1 MFGAHALI
9 PTLPASDM
17 DRAVAFY
24 RDTLG
29 LSMKERSATGEVRFE
44 VGGSWFL
51 VYPSQ
56 FAGTNRATAAGWEVD
71 DLDGAVAELKRKGV
85 TFQEFEMEGMKMENS
100 ILTAPDGMR
109 AAWMEDT
116 EGNII
121 GLMTPPAG

>member
-1 MFGAHALI
+1 M
-9 PTLPASDM
+9 PTLPASDI

-29 LSMKERSATGEVRFE
+29 LTPTEDEAGGVRFE
-44 VGGSWFL
+44 AGGSWFL

-56 FAGTNRATAAGWEVD
+56 YAGTNKATAAGWEVD
-71 DLDGAVAELKRKGV
+71 DLDGAVAELKGKGV

-109 AAWMEDT
+109 AAWFEDT

-121 GLMTPPAG
+121 GLSQLAG